1 MNDFIVIDIETKNTF
16 FDVGRDNVDALEVS
30 VVCIYSYK
38 HNKYFSFDEHHLK
51 EAGEML
57 KGSSVIIGFSINRF
71 DLPVLAKHYD
81 FDLFSIQRIDL
92 LEEIEIRMG
101 RRISLNLLAKTNLG
115 VEKTHNN
122 LEAPVLYKD
131 GKMEELIAYCIND
144 VKIMKDLYELA
155 KKQGYLLVPNKET
168 KFLDRV
174 DFDPVTL
181 TLSEFAG

>member
-1 MNDFIVIDIETKNTF
+1 MDYLIIDIETKNTF
-16 FDVGRDNVDALEVS
+16 FDVGRDNVNALEVS

-38 HNKYFSFDEHHLK
+38 HGKYFSFDEHHLK

-57 KGSSVIIGFSINRF
+57 KSSNVIIGFSINRF

-81 FDLFSIQRIDL
+81 FDLFSISRIDL

-115 VEKTHNN
+115 VGKNGRS
-122 LEAPVLYKD
+122 LDAPILYKA
-131 GKMEELIAYCIND
+131 GKMEELAAYCIND
-144 VKIMKDLYELA
+144 VKITKDLYELA

-174 DFDPVTL
+174 DFDPAALVL
-181 TLSEFAG
+181 CK